1 MRETYGFDLD
11 KSVKC
16 SNFIGQTID
25 MVREL
30 GFQKVLLTGHIGKMI
45 KVSGGIMN
53 THSKEGDCR
62 MELIA
67 AAAIRAGASTS
78 LLQAI
83 LDCISTED
91 AMNRIQR
98 KFVGTG
104 DGAGHG
110 KDCRPFKSSGNG
122 ECANRV
128 HGI

>member
-25 MVREL
+25 MVRKL

-78 LLQAI
+78 LLQEI

-91 AMNRIQR
+91 AMNRIQ
-98 KFVGTG
+98 KENLLEPVMGQVME
-104 DGAGHG
+104 
-110 KDCRPFKSSGNG
+110 KSADHLNHRAISLLI
-122 ECANRV
+122 
-128 HGI
+128 HKKH